1 MSGPSYRPGL
11 AWVRGRSALSARSES
26 GTRSAGALP
35 STAPII
41 STLVFIIIVLL
52 AITGMVMTTAP
63 GFSSAA
69 ARHEEMASYPA
80 PEGQTKGRVG

>member
-1 MSGPSYRPGL
+1 
-11 AWVRGRSALSARSES
+11 VRGRSALSARSES
-26 GTRSAGALP
+26 GTRRAGALP

-69 ARHEEMASYPA
+69 ARHEEMASYLLALRRPVRICLVTS
-80 PEGQTKGRVG
+80 PPCQ